1 MAGSTASCS
10 FTLPLEHSVLSSS
23 MATAEMI
30 QELIRAHVSGDSDRF
45 RQVAL
50 QVAARESRSGH
61 RLLAGRIRD
70 LLDEESNQ
78 PAPREESAPTPIVR
92 PSRDLEGFLDVR
104 YPDESLRDIV
114 LEGEAERGIHR
125 VLRESEKRKALEEW
139 GLQPRRRLLFHGPP
153 GCGKTLAA
161 TVIASE
167 LGLPLFRIRVETL
180 FSRFMGETAILLVEI
195 FNQAQRKRGVYLFDE
210 FDAIGKH
217 RADDNDV
224 GEARRIVSTFLQLL
238 DSDESESLVIAATN
252 ERGALDRALFRR
264 FDDVVGFVL
273 PGVDARRKL
282 LRLRTASYKFPA
294 RDIKD
299 FVQRSEG
306 LSYAD
311 ITSAVANS
319 VKAMV
324 LDDRRKLD
332 KCDVIAALEEV
343 SAQRMNPLSA

>member
-1 MAGSTASCS
+1 
-10 FTLPLEHSVLSSS
+10 

-45 RQVAL
+45 RQIAL

-70 LLDEESNQ
+70 LLEEESSQ
-78 PAPREESAPTPIVR
+78 PALHPESVPTPIVR
-92 PSRDLEGFLDVR
+92 PSRDLEGLLDVR

-125 VLRESEKRKALEEW
+125 VLKESEKRKALEEW
-139 GLQPRRRLLFHGPP
+139 GLRPRRRLLFHGPP

-161 TVIASE
+161 TVIAGE

-180 FSRFMGETAILLVEI
+180 FSRFMGETAVLLVEI
-195 FNQAQRKRGVYLFDE
+195 FNQAQRKRGIYLFDE

-238 DSDESESLVIAATN
+238 DSDGSDSLVIAATN

-264 FDDVVGFVL
+264 FDDVVSFPL
-273 PGVDARRKL
+273 PSTDGRRKL
-282 LRLRTASYKFPA
+282 LRLRTARYKFSA
-294 RDIKD
+294 RDIRE

-311 ITSAVANS
+311 ITSAVENA

-324 LDDRRKLD
+324 LDERRRLE

-343 SAQRMNPLSA
+343 SAQRNDSA